1 MPYTWKQELGDV
13 DIVVP
18 VPKGTRAKDLQII
31 IGKKKLSVGLKGKD
45 KIMDGELCKEIKMED
60 STWTVG
66 MYLAISLLKSNFK
79 GRIRGPRGYPYPS
92 GENKQSDLVGER
104 PYPSSQNRRSE
115 DRTW

>member
-1 MPYTWKQELGDV
+1 MGDV

-18 VPKGTRAKDLQII
+18 VPKGTRARDLQVI

-66 MYLAISLLKSNFK
+66 MYLTILLLKLYFK
-79 GRIRGPRGYPYPS
+79 GRIRGSRGYPYPS
-92 GENKQSDLVGER
+92 GENKQSNLVGEH
-104 PYPSSQNRRSE
+104 PHPSSQNRCPE